1 MPLWKTPLCCNLL
14 LCNFHKN
21 YAPQASLLKSSIV
34 ELTDNS
40 ITVASYLEDGIQYG
54 QNGYCGHN
62 SVVKSST
69 DKESS
74 LKLYHRLCTLY
85 ILLTCYSNTANTCTS
100 SYMHDFRP
108 PLQCKWDA
116 CSSEILHTPV
126 FILYRYSGTTY
137 PSHLQGLSHK
147 HQ

>member
-1 MPLWKTPLCCNLL
+1 MPLWTTPMHCDLL

-40 ITVASYLEDGIQYG
+40 ITVASELEDVIQYG
-54 QNGYCGHN
+54 QNCYCGHN

-69 DKESS
+69 DQDSS
-74 LKLYHRLCTLY
+74 FKLFHGLCKLYIPH
-85 ILLTCYSNTANTCTS
+85 SNTANTYTS
-100 SYMHDFRP
+100 SCTCDFRLLP
-108 PLQCKWDA
+108 QCKWDVR
-116 CSSEILHTPV
+116 SSEILCTAV
-126 FILYRYSGTTY
+126 FILYRYFGTTY
-137 PSHLQGLSHK
+137 LSHLQGLSHK